1 MTLKVVGSSP
11 TVYPNNRKKKCT
23 LNEYLD
29 AKNIKMGVLKRIV
42 VSEYSIRYYD
52 LQLPIY
58 RKLCILI

>member
-1 MTLKVVGSSP
+1 
-11 TVYPNNRKKKCT
+11 
-23 LNEYLD
+23 
-29 AKNIKMGVLKRIV
+29 MGVLKRIV